1 MTDPRKIDWRA
12 FALRWGMTAVVI
24 ALLLAVPQSFEAFRV
39 NQFSGAITLGI
50 AALGLNLLTGYTGQI
65 SVGHGAFFGVGAYT
79 TAILVADH
87 GWPYLGTTAAAAV
100 IAFGVGVLI
109 GLPALRVK
117 GLYLALV
124 TLALAVV
131 FPQIIKRFT
140 DVTGGTQ
147 GKQVGRFR
155 APDWTGL
162 AQDQFIFYLF
172 LVFALV
178 AWLLVYNLTRSRV
191 GRAMVS
197 VRDNEIGAE
206 VLGVN
211 VAFYKVV
218 TFGLSA
224 MLAGVAGSLSVYES
238 GFVNSGEYSIVLSI
252 LILVAVVIGGV
263 ATIAGPAIGALLVTF
278 LPEWTKGYDEQLSPV
293 IFGAVLILL
302 MMVAPG
308 GVMGLL
314 RRMRA
319 WVARQLG
326 SRGDRSPPDGA
337 RPDVEAAGAASALV
351 SDAGPAGEPTDV
363 GDH

>member
-1 MTDPRKIDWRA
+1 MTDPRKFDWRA

-24 ALLLAVPQSFEAFRV
+24 ALLLAVPQSFEPFRV
-39 NQFSGAITLGI
+39 NQFSGAITLAI
-50 AALGLNLLTGYTGQI
+50 AALGLNLLTGYSGQI

-87 GWPYLGTTAAAAV
+87 GWPYLATTAAAAV
-100 IAFGVGVLI
+100 IAFAVGVLI
-109 GLPALRVK
+109 GLPALRVR

-124 TLALAVV
+124 TLSLAVV
-131 FPQIIKRFT
+131 FPQIIKRFA

-172 LVFALV
+172 LAFALV
-178 AWLLVYNLTRSRV
+178 AWLLVYNLVRSRV
-191 GRAMVS
+191 GRALVS

-211 VAFYKVV
+211 IAFYKVV

-308 GVMGLL
+308 GIMGLL
-314 RRMRA
+314 RRVRA
-319 WVARQLG
+319 WVTRRLG
-326 SRGDRSPPDGA
+326 RGDRSPPADA
-337 RPDVEAAGAASALV
+337 PADPEAPGGASALV
-351 SDAGPAGEPTDV
+351 SEPGT
-363 GDH
+363 